1 MITVIVPTDFS
12 ETANNAA
19 LYAGKMLT
27 GNYEVE
33 LILYHVYEKESQ
45 AENAEKTLNDLK
57 DLLSQQSIVKIQCR
71 NEHSDDFIDSLDR
84 LARHLDAQLIVM
96 GISSKSKLGQVFFG
110 SNTLKIVQKNAC
122 PVMIIPPEAQYT
134 GKKNVALISDFKDV
148 QKTTPVTPIKNIL
161 KMFNPSLH
169 IVNVDSEIYVSLS
182 EEYLQERAYLLE
194 SFQEFRPEFYFIR
207 TFDVH
212 DTIHTFVQDK
222 KIDMLITIPRHHSM
236 FSNLFKISNTKKL
249 VYESAIPILAAH
261 E

>member
-27 GNYEVE
+27 GSYDVE
-33 LILYHVYEKESQ
+33 LILYHVYEKDTQ
-45 AENAEKTLNDLK
+45 LDNAEKTLNDLK
-57 DLLSQQSIVKIQCR
+57 DLLSQQSIVKIQTKT
-71 NEHSDDFIDSLDR
+71 EKSDDFIDSVDR
-84 LARHLDAQLIVM
+84 LARHHSAQLIVM

-122 PVMIIPPEAQYT
+122 PVLIVPPDAQFT

-148 QKTTPVTPIKNIL
+148 RRTTPIVPIKNIL
-161 KMFNPSLH
+161 SLFNPSLH
-169 IVNVDSEIYVSLS
+169 IVNVDSEHYVSLT
-182 EEYLQERAYLLE
+182 EEFLEERGYLLE
-194 SFQEFRPEFYFIR
+194 SFKEFQPEFYFIR
-207 TFDVH
+207 TFDLH

-222 KIDMLITIPRHHSM
+222 KIDLLVTIPRHHSL

>member
-27 GNYEVE
+27 GNYDVE
-33 LILYHVYEKESQ
+33 LILYHVYEKEAQ
-45 AENAEKTLNDLK
+45 VENAERTLNDLK
-57 DLLSQQSIVKIQCR
+57 DLLSQQSIVKIECR
-71 NEHSDDFIDSLDR
+71 NEHSHDFIDSLDR
-84 LARHLDAQLIVM
+84 LARHSDAQLIVM

-122 PVMIIPPEAQYT
+122 PVMIIPPDAQFT
-134 GKKNVALISDFKDV
+134 DKKNVALISDFKDV
-148 QKTTPVTPIKNIL
+148 EKATPVKPIKNIL
-161 KMFNPSLH
+161 KFFNPSLH
-169 IVNVDSEIYVSLS
+169 IVNVDHEHYVSLT
-182 EEYLQERAYLLE
+182 EDYLQQRSYLLK
-194 SFQEFRPEFYFIR
+194 SFEEFNPEFYFIR

-222 KIDMLITIPRHHSM
+222 KIDMLVTIPRHHSL

-249 VYESAIPILAAH
+249 VYESSIPILAAH

>member
-1 MITVIVPTDFS
+1 MTTVIVPTDFS
-12 ETANNAA
+12 ENANNAA

-33 LILYHVYEKESQ
+33 LVLYHVYEKDSEE
-45 AENAEKTLNDLK
+45 ENVSKTLNDLK
-57 DLLSQQSIVKIQCR
+57 DLLSQQSIVKIECR
-71 NEHSDDFIDSLDR
+71 SEKSDDFIDSLDR
-84 LARHLDAQLIVM
+84 LARHTGAQMIVM

-122 PVMIIPPEAQYT
+122 PVMIIPPEAQYSE
-134 GKKNVALISDFKDV
+134 KKNVALISDFKEV

-169 IVNVDSEIYVSLS
+169 IVNVDSEHYVSLT
-182 EEYLQERAYLLE
+182 EEFLQQRQYLLE
-194 SFQEFRPEFYFIR
+194 SFEEFHPEFYFIR

-222 KIDMLITIPRHHSM
+222 KIDMLVTIPRHHSM

-249 VYESAIPILAAH
+249 VYESSITILAAH

>member
-27 GNYEVE
+27 GNYDVE
-33 LILYHVYEKESQ
+33 LLLYHVYEKDNQ
-45 AENAEKTLNDLK
+45 FDNAEKTLNDLK
-57 DLLSQQSIVKIQCR
+57 DLLSQQSIVKI
-71 NEHSDDFIDSLDR
+71 ETKSEKSDDFIDSLDR
-84 LARHLDAQLIVM
+84 LARHHSAQLIVM

-122 PVMIIPPEAQYT
+122 PVMIIPPEAQFT
-134 GKKNVALISDFKDV
+134 DKKNVALISDFKEV
-148 QKTTPVTPIKNIL
+148 EKTTPVTPIKNIL
-161 KMFNPSLH
+161 KLFNPSLH
-169 IVNVDSEIYVSLS
+169 IVNVDSEHYVSLT
-182 EEYLQERAYLLE
+182 EEYLQQRSYLQQ
-194 SFQEFRPEFYFIR
+194 SFQEFNPEFYFIR

-222 KIDMLITIPRHHSM
+222 KIDLLVTIPRHHSL

-249 VYESAIPILAAH
+249 VYESSIPILAAH

>member
-1 MITVIVPTDFS
+1 MTTVIVPTDFS
-12 ETANNAA
+12 PNANNAA

-27 GNYEVE
+27 GNYDVE
-33 LILYHVYEKESQ
+33 LVLYHVYEKDGE
-45 AENAEKTLNDLK
+45 EEDVNKTLQDLK
-57 DLLSQQSIVKIQCR
+57 DLLSQQSIIKIECR
-71 NEHSDDFIDSLDR
+71 AEKGDDFIDSLDR

-96 GISSKSKLGQVFFG
+96 GISTKSKLGQVFFG
-110 SNTLKIVQKNAC
+110 SNTLKIVQRNVC

-134 GKKNVALISDFKDV
+134 EKKNVALISDFKDV
-148 QKTTPVTPIKNIL
+148 QKTTPVIPIKNIL
-161 KMFNPSLH
+161 KIFNPSLH
-169 IVNVDSEIYVSLS
+169 IVNVDSEHYVSLT
-182 EEYLQERAYLLE
+182 EEFLQQRQYLLE

-222 KIDMLITIPRHHSM
+222 KIDMLVTIPRHHSM

-249 VYESAIPILAAH
+249 VYESSIPILAAH

>member
-1 MITVIVPTDFS
+1 MTTVIVPTDFS
-12 ETANNAA
+12 ENANNAA

-33 LILYHVYEKESQ
+33 LMLYHVFEKENEE
-45 AENAEKTLNDLK
+45 ENANRLLNDLK
-57 DLLSQQSIVKIQCR
+57 DLISQQSIVKIECR
-71 NEHSDDFIDSLDR
+71 SEKSDEFIDSLDR
-84 LARHLDAQLIVM
+84 VARHSDAQMIVM
-96 GISSKSKLGQVFFG
+96 GISTKSKLGQVFFG

-134 GKKNVALISDFKDV
+134 EKKNVALISDFKDV
-148 QKTTPVTPIKNIL
+148 QRTTPVTPIKKIL

-169 IVNVDSEIYVSLS
+169 IVNVDSEHYVSLT
-182 EEYLQERAYLLE
+182 EDFLEQRAYLLE
-194 SFQEFRPEFYFIR
+194 SFREFNPEFYFIR
-207 TFDVH
+207 TYDLH

-222 KIDMLITIPRHHSM
+222 KIDLLVTIPRTHSM

-249 VYESAIPILAAH
+249 VYESSIPILAAH